1 MIYERAMALCEA
13 LESGKFEQGK
23 HQLEKDGK
31 FCCIG
36 VASFLAA
43 QDPESGV
50 TREVKRDTYENVD
63 YAVYRS
69 DTEGLYDYSNTSMIK
84 GVSKWL
90 GMKQEHTGNI
100 YFPSDKAA
108 PVPAGQTSYV
118 VQSNGSA
125 MGMNDHATDP
135 KDFKFIAAKIREQWA
150 DL

>member
-13 LESGKFEQGK
+13 LESGEFEQGK

-31 FCCIG
+31 FCCLG

-50 TREVKRDTYENVD
+50 TREVKRDTYDNVD

-69 DTEGLYDYSNTSMIK
+69 EDGVYDYSNTSLIH
-84 GVSKWL
+84 GVAKWL
-90 GMKQEHTGNI
+90 GLKQQHSGNI
-100 YFPSDKAA
+100 YFPSDKELPLVGVEFARA
-108 PVPAGQTSYV
+108 
-118 VQSNGSA
+118 QSDGSA
-125 MGMNDHATDP
+125 MGMNDSATDQ
-135 KDFKFIAAKIREQWA
+135 KDFKFIAAKIRKEWA